1 MATKIGLIF
10 LIVILGA
17 LMVYFVYQAT
27 QDDYSSGFLSQFTD
41 SGFMIGHV
49 VTKALS
55 KGDSA
60 VITFEELFGDEEN
73 LTEEEKKKKIVI
85 G

>member
-1 MATKIGLIF
+1 MTSKIGLMF
-10 LIVILGA
+10 LIVVIA
-17 LMVYFVYQAT
+17 LLLMFFAVRAV
-27 QDDYSSGFLSQFTD
+27 QDDYSSGFLSEFTD

-60 VITFEELFGDEEN
+60 VITFEELFDNEN